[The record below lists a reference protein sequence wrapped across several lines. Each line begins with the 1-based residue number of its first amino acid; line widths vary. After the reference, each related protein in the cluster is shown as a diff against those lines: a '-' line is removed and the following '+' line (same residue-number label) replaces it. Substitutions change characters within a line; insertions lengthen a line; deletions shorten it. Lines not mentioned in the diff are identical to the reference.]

1 MMSVTRLLS
10 EDHVIPWAPTECS
23 LPLHFRARRCALLSY
38 LRPMCGAARAGHSD
52 QVIHEVDVA
61 LRSLIEREA
70 TDGTE
75 VEVVFDAPT
84 KDWAGRR
91 NVPTID
97 VYLYDIRED
106 LRRRERGLINEY
118 DDRDRI
124 SGRRLPPRHFKLSYL
139 VTAWTQRPEDEHR
152 LLSALLSCFL
162 RHDAIP
168 PDLVTGPLAE
178 LGLPVPVTVALPPPE
193 DRSFADVWSALGGE
207 LKPSLDVVV
216 SAPTDT
222 GQQYHAGP
230 PVVDPAQ
237 ISLGGVGGW
246 PPRETREQ
254 SNGGSGGRSHDGAP
268 GARGGPVGDRR
279 PGGTGAGGG
288 HTGGSAAASTR
299 QGSTTQGSTGQ
310 GSGSSGPGM
319 SWSELARSG
328 GAARADA
335 AKPTGPDAEDPQ
347 TGPTPDGAAP
357 DSRTSD
363 EKPAAAQRPKPPAR
377 RRRQGG
383 ISQRE

>member
-1 MMSVTRLLS
+1 MNRTLAKVPSSRSSCQAEVHAVALLITVTAALRARCTFGQSAL
-10 EDHVIPWAPTECS
+10 PCS
-23 LPLHFRARRCALLSY
+23 LSRTPWSDAL
-38 LRPMCGAARAGHSD
+38 PVGTVIK
-52 QVIHEVDVA
+52 VIHEVDIA

-75 VEVVFDAPT
+75 VEVVFEAPT
-84 KDWAGRR
+84 KDWASRR

-118 DDRDRI
+118 DDGDRVTN
-124 SGRRLPPRHFKLSYL
+124 RHLPPRHFKLSYL

-168 PDLVTGPLAE
+168 QDLVTGPLAE
-178 LGLPVPVTVALPPPE
+178 LGLPVPVTIALPPPE

-222 GQQYHAGP
+222 GQHYVAGP
-230 PVVDPAQ
+230 PVVAPPRV
-237 ISLGGVGGW
+237 SLGGVGAW
-246 PPRETREQ
+246 PPREARQ
-254 SNGGSGGRSHDGAP
+254 QAAVAVNGRLVSGSATTERSAGGSRTGGQAGSADAAGPAAAGSRSAGDRTTVPADGSGSGGDI
-268 GARGGPVGDRR
+268 
-279 PGGTGAGGG
+279 
-288 HTGGSAAASTR
+288 
-299 QGSTTQGSTGQ
+299 
-310 GSGSSGPGM
+310 
-319 SWSELARSG
+319 
-328 GAARADA
+328 GAARGLSWTEFAGSA
-335 AKPTGPDAEDPQ
+335 SSPAPVGSPTGHAEAAGEPDDDHPA
-347 TGPTPDGAAP
+347 TGATPAPPT
-357 DSRTSD
+357 
-363 EKPAAAQRPKPPAR
+363 R

-383 ISQRE
+383 IGQR